1 MKKNLDQLIDEA
13 ERIGVV
19 GSPSSTSE
27 MALDILAGAAN
38 KKLVGELALFRYHQ
52 DGFSHY
58 ALGQITEVKLR
69 NVWHEDPTMRSLI
82 RQRGRVDTVSER
94 QDTHLG
100 EMTISAVF
108 AAGSDGYRPSILGT
122 VPATGTPIHL
132 VNDAVLSE
140 LLLPYREQLFYL
152 GHVYGSKPLLP
163 LWFKHFG
170 TGPQGAG
177 EAYHLG
183 IFGKTGSGKSVL
195 AKMILLAYARYPE
208 MALLVIDP
216 QGEFAKEASGE
227 TVPGGF
233 ALQMK
238 EILKRLG
245 KPIQVRGV
253 RDLVLDRWDLFEHIL
268 LESRFFQRLGVKAV
282 ENQRQAAEVISE
294 QLQKEGVRLVDLHER
309 ASFNKVMARLQEE
322 RILVRFYGSKEARD
336 RVRQQLADITQD
348 DLYRGVWLPVT
359 QLFREDR
366 QGAQKVE
373 QLLAGLFDPNQTQRP
388 LVVIDLSVEQATQ
401 TASLNTLPLF
411 GGNHPQPQGVSLFW
425 NETIQALVI
434 KRLLEGVRTAAE
446 RAYKQNRSLNTLVL
460 MDEAHRLA
468 PREDPDSEEK
478 KAVRGILIDAA
489 RTTRKYGVGWMFISQ
504 TLSSL
509 HREIIEQLRIFFFGF
524 GLGMGA
530 EFKALSEL
538 VGGRSKALDLYQLFR
553 DPHSSFDVASRE
565 YSFMTIGPVSP
576 LSFAGTPLFFNAFNT
591 VDGFLEA
598 NDLKT
603 SSG

>member
-1 MKKNLDQLIDEA
+1 MQKNLDRIVDEA

-27 MALDILAGAAN
+27 MALDILAGAVN

-52 DGFSHY
+52 DGLSHY

-82 RQRGRVDTVSER
+82 RQRERVDTVSER

-100 EMTISAVF
+100 EMIISAVF
-108 AAGSDGYRPSILGT
+108 SAGSNGYRPSILGT
-122 VPATGTPIHL
+122 VPATGTLIHL

-140 LLLPYREQLFYL
+140 LLSPYRDQLFYI

-163 LWFKHFG
+163 LWFKHFD

-195 AKMILLAYARYPE
+195 AKMILLAYARYPK

-216 QGEFAKEASGE
+216 QGEFAKEARGDA
-227 TVPGGF
+227 VPGEF
-233 ALQMK
+233 YLPMK
-238 EILKRLG
+238 EVLNRLG
-245 KPIQVRGV
+245 KPVHVHGV
-253 RDLVLDRWDLFEHIL
+253 RDLVLDRWELFEQIL
-268 LESRFFQRLGVKAV
+268 LESGFFQRLGVKAT
-282 ENQRQAAEVISE
+282 ENQRQAAEVVSE
-294 QLQKEGVRLVDLHER
+294 QLQKDNVRLVDLHKKENFDK
-309 ASFNKVMARLQEE
+309 AWGHLQEE
-322 RILVRFYGSKEARD
+322 RVLVRFYGSKDARE
-336 RVRQQLADITQD
+336 RVRQQMAETDQN
-348 DLYRGVWLPVT
+348 DLFRRVWLPVT
-359 QLFREDR
+359 ELFRENR
-366 QGAQKVE
+366 SGAQKVD
-373 QLLAGLFDPNQTQRP
+373 QLLARLFVPDPAQRP
-388 LVVIDLSVEQATQ
+388 LVVIDLSIEQATH
-401 TASLNTLPLF
+401 TTSSLNTLPLF
-411 GGNHPQPQGVSLFW
+411 GGGQSQPQSTLLFW
-425 NETIQALVI
+425 NEMIQALVI
-434 KRLLEGVRTAAE
+434 KRLLEGIRTAAE
-446 RAYKQNRSLNTLVL
+446 YAYKQNRSLNTLVL

-468 PREDPDSEEK
+468 PREDPESEEK
-478 KAVRGILIDAA
+478 KSVRGILIDAA
-489 RTTRKYGVGWMFISQ
+489 RTTRKYGVGWLFISQ

-509 HREIIEQLRIFFFGF
+509 HREILEQLRIFFFGF

-553 DPHSSFDVASRE
+553 DPHSSFDIASRE

-591 VDGFLEA
+591 VQEFLDTNA
-598 NDLKT
+598 LGK
-603 SSG
+603 